1 MAWIRTVT
9 WTSKLPY
16 AECMKRFKKVLVP
29 VYKDSLAT
37 SIKQIQIGPNSGLMI
52 LEFDGKLALNQHE
65 KLIADTRTTFIKE
78 LKMKVKMIEGPVTWS
93 R

>member
-1 MAWIRTVT
+1 MSWVRTVT
-9 WTSKLPY
+9 WTSKLPF

-37 SIKQIQIGPNSGLMI
+37 SIKQIQTGPNSGLMI
-52 LEFDGKLALNQHE
+52 LEFEGKLALNKHV
-65 KLIADTRTTFIKE
+65 KLIADTRTAVVKE
-78 LKMKVKMIEGPVTWS
+78 LKLKVKVVEGPVTWS